1 MTRSIQMPGGAITV
15 AFIALAVAIGAL
27 GMSFVGRSSSEGP
40 ASMMQGGAYGRYGGM
55 MGGGMMGG
63 GMMGGGM
70 MGGNGGMMGGNGG
83 SVAEAQPGT
92 PGFVAGTRSSP
103 RAIRIVAGP
112 GYAFNPSAVTV
123 QRGETITFVVTAVGP
138 NSHEF
143 MVGPAD
149 AVAADQ
155 AGTPEV
161 AGIGMMQTRTLIYT
175 FEGSGPYAYACHAAG
190 HYESG
195 MRGAITVVG

>member
-63 GMMGGGM
+63 GMMGG
-70 MGGNGGMMGGNGG
+70 NGGMMGGNGG
-83 SVAEAQPGT
+83 SVAEARPGT

>member
-1 MTRSIQMPGGAITV
+1 MTRSIHMPDGAITV

-27 GMSFVGRSSSEGP
+27 GMSFVGRSSSGGP
-40 ASMMQGGAYGRYGGM
+40 ASMMQGGAYGRYGGV

-63 GMMGGGM
+63 YGAMMGGY
-70 MGGNGGMMGGNGG
+70 GG
-83 SVAEAQPGT
+83 SVAEAWPGT

-103 RAIRIVAGP
+103 RTIRIVAGP
-112 GYAFNPSAVTV
+112 GFSFNPSAVTV

-195 MRGAITVVG
+195 MRGAITLVG